1 MKLRGSVLLNTQSQ
15 QDEHMKVSELLSEG
29 EIGTLTISQEGDK
42 LIVKC
47 TQRSGILAR
56 FGVARLARNIVKGKV
71 RAFKMNFDKRTEVED
86 VRRLG
91 EVSKLAFTG
100 ITKEKL
106 QAEVDKV
113 IEHFRK
119 EEAAEEAYKAKAPER
134 KAAKAKYDAQKRKD
148 ELAKYDELYGKGTWG
163 RVTYMQ
169 RGGDDGY
176 SYVVRVDGKTLYN
189 GLTQSQA
196 IRQKKIEVQ
205 NLAKREK
212 LGTYGQK

>member
-1 MKLRGSVLLNTQSQ
+1 
-15 QDEHMKVSELLSEG
+15 MKVSELLSEG

-56 FGVARLARNIVKGKV
+56 FGVAHLARNIVKGKV
-71 RAFKMNFDKRTEVED
+71 RAFKMHFDKKTEVED
-86 VRRLG
+86 IRRLG

-106 QAEVDKV
+106 QAEVDKT
-113 IEHFRK
+113 IAHFRK
-119 EEAAEEAYKAKAPER
+119 EEEAEEAYKAKAPER
-134 KAAKAKYDAQKRKD
+134 KAAKAKYNSQKRKD

-176 SYVVRVDGKTLYN
+176 SYVVRVDGKTLHN

-205 NLAKREK
+205 NIAKREK
-212 LGTYGQK
+212 LGMYWQSKTGPFRRIR